1 MSISEPVFFLIDP
14 YSAFYALFA
23 ANLVSHNSVF
33 LHRPKKQNAHGGR
46 NVMPRCLSEG
56 VDIFLKSAD
65 RQGESGHDVRIS
77 RLTPWMASV
86 GGPVMM
92 RTTVSLF
99 IRKFT
104 PGDATSRRDVPFAA
118 GVRGFFTNSQVT
130 EQLKLSINILY
141 TSFCGENAQKQYRR
155 FDDNIQ
161 TSDKFQEISCN
172 RFVNVLSSNYS
183 NGNVTGNNTDTD
195 SETVTGTYKNY
206 EVTRTNI
213 KER

>member
-14 YSAFYALFA
+14 YSAFYVLFA

-33 LHRPKKQNAHGGR
+33 LHRPKTQNAHGGR

-118 GVRGFFTNSQVT
+118 GVRGFFTNSQVK
-130 EQLKLSINILY
+130 EQLKLSISILH